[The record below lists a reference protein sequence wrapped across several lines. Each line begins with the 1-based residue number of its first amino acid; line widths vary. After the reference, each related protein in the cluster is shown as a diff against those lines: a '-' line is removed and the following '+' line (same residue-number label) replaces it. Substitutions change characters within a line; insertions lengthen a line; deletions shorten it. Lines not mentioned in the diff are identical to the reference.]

1 MFKIN
6 TIYVYLYKRFYGI
19 ILYSFG
25 EFCFMDEI
33 HIGKQIKA
41 LVEER
46 GFSITE
52 FAKRINK
59 SRENAYSIFSRKTLD
74 TGLLLKISAVLEF
87 DFFKQFSSDAN
98 SQLELIDSLRNEVK
112 LLKEL
117 NELLRQKGSGNN

>member
-1 MFKIN
+1 
-6 TIYVYLYKRFYGI
+6 
-19 ILYSFG
+19 
-25 EFCFMDEI
+25 MDEI

-41 LVEER
+41 VVEER

-59 SRENAYSIFSRKTLD
+59 SRENAYSIFSRKTID
-74 TGLLLKISAVLEF
+74 TGLLLKISKVLEY

-98 SQLELIDSLRNEVK
+98 SQMELIESLKNEIN

-117 NELLRQKGSGNN
+117 NNLLREKGAEK